1 MKNASKST
9 KILLGFALVG
19 LGVFAFWVGAFM
31 MIKHVA
37 KVVGL

>member
-1 MKNASKST
+1 MKNALKST

-19 LGVFAFWVGAFM
+19 LGVFAFWVGAFL